1 MRIYITLVSA
11 LPFLAALAP
20 AAAAGAQVV
29 RLPQRSREPALWAS
43 LSAGY
48 LQMNSVWDGRTSSIW
63 GFGDG
68 VQGRA
73 SLEYAIGSG
82 SSLGVVGSLAR
93 LPLRFAEGVSS
104 SGGVTSA
111 TSVSDAHA
119 DVRSLHL
126 GFHAGGG
133 TGFHQVIQVSLG
145 VTNFANFRRDDDD
158 AKLGPS
164 GDTDFS
170 FAVGYGFGYSLGA
183 RLHVF
188 VVQDYASSI
197 HQDDNLPNDARRST
211 TQYTTRLGVR
221 AGIGNR
227 RTRI

>member
-1 MRIYITLVSA
+1 MRICITLVSA
-11 LPFLAALAP
+11 LPLVAAV
-20 AAAAGAQVV
+20 AAVAEAQVV

-43 LSAGY
+43 ASAGY
-48 LQMNSVWDGRTSSIW
+48 LQMNSVWDGRTSTIW
-63 GFGDG
+63 SFGDG
-68 VQGRA
+68 IQGRG
-73 SLEYAIGSG
+73 SLEYAIGGS
-82 SSLGVVGSLAR
+82 SSLGVVGTFAR

-104 SGGVTSA
+104 SGGGASA
-111 TSVSDAHA
+111 TSVTDAHA

-133 TGFHQVIQVSLG
+133 LGFHQVIQVSLG
-145 VTNFANFRRDDDD
+145 VTNFANFRRDSDD
-158 AKLGPS
+158 AAIGPR
-164 GDTDFS
+164 GDTDLS
-170 FAVGYGFGYSLGA
+170 FALGYGFGFSLGT

-197 HQDDNLPNDARRST
+197 HQDDNLPNDARRSA